1 MRRLPASADA
11 VAPFRLRDALESV
24 ICASAPIAQA
34 KGLTLALELDA
45 TLPVAVLGDT
55 TGLRRIV
62 GRFVAHAI
70 ERAERGG
77 VRIEASPCAG
87 AAVRVAVRDSDGR
100 ADPRAPR
107 AAGSPAATPGRNGG
121 GLALTIY
128 RELAARMG
136 GNVGVRSAPGA
147 GSELWLEVPLPPA
160 VEADVRPPAVS
171 EDEERR
177 VLRGSRVLIAED
189 NALNMMITATLL
201 ERWGVQVGRAV
212 DGAEVI
218 GAAQAAEL
226 DSAPFHAVLMDL
238 EMPRL
243 NGYDAA
249 RELCRKLG
257 ARTPPIIALTAATT
271 AHERDEALRAG
282 MCEFLTKPIDSDRLR
297 SVLAR
302 WVGGGRAG

>member
-1 MRRLPASADA
+1 MQRLPASDA

-24 ICASAPIAQA
+24 IRASAPIAQA
-34 KGLTLALELDA
+34 KGLRLALELDA
-45 TLPVAVLGDT
+45 ALPVAVLGDT

-70 ERAERGG
+70 EHAERGG
-77 VRIEASPCAG
+77 VRIEASPRTG
-87 AAVRVAVRDSDGR
+87 AAVRVAVRDGDGH
-100 ADPRAPR
+100 AEAR
-107 AAGSPAATPGRNGG
+107 AAQASSAATSGGNGG
-121 GLALTIY
+121 GFALTIC

-136 GNVGVRSAPGA
+136 GEVGVLGAPGA
-147 GSELWLEVPLPPA
+147 GSELWLELPLPPA
-160 VEADVRPPAVS
+160 VEADVRAPAVS
-171 EDEERR
+171 EDDERR
-177 VLRGSRVLIAED
+177 VLRGARVLIAED
-189 NALNMMITATLL
+189 NAVNMMVTAALL

-212 DGAEVI
+212 DGTEVI
-218 GAAQAAEL
+218 EAAQAAEL

-249 RELCRKLG
+249 RELCRQLG

-282 MCEFLTKPIDSDRLR
+282 MCEFLTKPIDHDRLR

>member
-24 ICASAPIAQA
+24 IRASAPIAQA
-34 KGLTLALELDA
+34 KGLMLALELDA
-45 TLPVAVLGDT
+45 ALPVAVLGNT
-55 TGLRRIV
+55 TSLRRIV

-70 ERAERGG
+70 EHAERGG
-77 VRIEASPCAG
+77 VRIEASPRTG
-87 AAVRVAVRDSDGR
+87 AAVRVAVRDSDGH
-100 ADPRAPR
+100 ADAR
-107 AAGSPAATPGRNGG
+107 AAQALSTAATAGRNGG
-121 GLALTIY
+121 GLALTIC

-136 GNVGVRSAPGA
+136 GEVGVRSAPGA
-147 GSELWLEVPLPPA
+147 GNELWLELPLPPA
-160 VEADVRPPAVS
+160 VEADVRAPTVS
-171 EDEERR
+171 EDDERR
-177 VLRGSRVLIAED
+177 VLRGARVLIAED
-189 NALNMMITATLL
+189 DAVIMMITATLL

-218 GAAQAAEL
+218 EAAQAAEL

-243 NGYDAA
+243 NGYAAA
-249 RELCRKLG
+249 RELCRQLG
-257 ARTPPIIALTAATT
+257 ARTPPIIALTAAAT

-282 MCEFLTKPIDSDRLR
+282 MCEFLTKPIDHDRLR

>member
-24 ICASAPIAQA
+24 IRASAPVAQA

-55 TGLRRIV
+55 TSLRRIV
-62 GRFVAHAI
+62 GRLVAHAI

-77 VRIEASPCAG
+77 VRIEASPRAG
-87 AAVRVAVRDSDGR
+87 AAVRVAVRDSDG
-100 ADPRAPR
+100 ADSRAPQ
-107 AAGSPAATPGRNGG
+107 APAATPGRISGG
-121 GLALTIY
+121 VVLTLC

-136 GNVGVRSAPGA
+136 GEVGARSAPGA
-147 GSELWLEVPLPPA
+147 GSELWLELPLPPA
-160 VEADVRPPAVS
+160 VEADIRAPAVN

-177 VLRGSRVLIAED
+177 VLRGARVLIAED
-189 NALNMMITATLL
+189 NALNMMITVSLL

-218 GAAQAAEL
+218 EAAQAADL

-243 NGYDAA
+243 NGYAAA
-249 RELCRKLG
+249 RELCRQLG